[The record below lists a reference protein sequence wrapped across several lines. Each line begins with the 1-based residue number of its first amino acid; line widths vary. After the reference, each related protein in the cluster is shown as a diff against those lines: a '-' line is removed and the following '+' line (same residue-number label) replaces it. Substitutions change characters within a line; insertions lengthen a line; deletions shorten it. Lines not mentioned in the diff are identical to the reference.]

1 MRRRWTLIDHDR
13 CTSNIH
19 ESENSISFHPSTWP
33 RKGLS
38 FLSRRCTKE
47 PFEGSVSLS
56 LSLSLSFSLSLFTKQ
71 RACFNDDSFFV
82 AGAFYAFSL
91 ATPIELIDF
100 IGCGVL
106 LFDTKRQRACIIYR
120 PCIGCLET
128 NRDNCLSFTI
138 QLSYIQILYI
148 LVTYNA
154 TRN

>member
-1 MRRRWTLIDHDR
+1 MHLEYTRVRKFNFVSPIYVAKEGSLVSFSTLH
-13 CTSNIH
+13 
-19 ESENSISFHPSTWP
+19 
-33 RKGLS
+33 KGTLRGFCFYLS
-38 FLSRRCTKE
+38 FSL
-47 PFEGSVSLS
+47 SLS
-56 LSLSLSFSLSLFTKQ
+56 LSLSLSFSLSLITKQ

-100 IGCGVL
+100 IGCGIL

>member
-19 ESENSISFHPSTWP
+19 ESENSISFHS
-33 RKGLS
+33 LS
-38 FLSRRCTKE
+38 F
-47 PFEGSVSLS
+47 SLS
-56 LSLSLSFSLSLFTKQ
+56 LSLFLSPSLFTKQ

>member
-1 MRRRWTLIDHDR
+1 MIDAPR
-13 CTSNIH
+13 IYTSQKIQFRFTHLRGQGRVSRFFLDVAQRN
-19 ESENSISFHPSTWP
+19 PS
-33 RKGLS
+33 RVL
-38 FLSRRCTKE
+38 FLSL
-47 PFEGSVSLS
+47 F
-56 LSLSLSFSLSLFTKQ
+56 LSLSFSLSLSLFLSPSLFTKQ

-100 IGCGVL
+100 IGCGIL